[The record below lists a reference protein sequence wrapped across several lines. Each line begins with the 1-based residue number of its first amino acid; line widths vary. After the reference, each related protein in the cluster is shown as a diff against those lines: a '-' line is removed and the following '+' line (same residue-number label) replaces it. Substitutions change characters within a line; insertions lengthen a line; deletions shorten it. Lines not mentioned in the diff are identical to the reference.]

1 MFARVVV
8 LIAMLCACG
17 VARAQCVVP
26 PDPAMLPASHAQIE
40 RMQLSLEAL
49 SQAGDSAITWS
60 AAISLIS
67 GSALLGYGTW
77 VAVDGDS
84 LPQSGHRTALSAT
97 MLMLG
102 GLVFASGMRS
112 AFGIT
117 TTDQE
122 RFARWQRERALGV
135 PDQLA
140 IARYEG
146 ELRAEAAIARQI
158 RIMNGVAFIGTGAAG
173 LGVLAFAI
181 AGEFQHHA
189 RTAAWF
195 WGGALLSTGTWQ
207 AIQNLTG
214 ESKSERVWNAYHGGV
229 DNPGSALARLQV
241 IPALEKRRLGLRVA
255 ARF

>member
-1 MFARVVV
+1 MFVRVVV
-8 LIAMLCACG
+8 LIAMLSACG
-17 VARAQCVVP
+17 AARAQCVVP
-26 PDPAMLPASHAQIE
+26 PDAAMLPATDAQIE

-77 VAVDGDS
+77 VAIDGDS
-84 LPQSGHRTALSAT
+84 LPQNGHRTALSAT

-112 AFGIT
+112 AIGIT

-122 RFARWQRERALGV
+122 RFARWQRERALGM
-135 PDQLA
+135 PDQLT

-173 LGVLAFAI
+173 LGVLALAVT
-181 AGEFQHHA
+181 AQFQHDA

-195 WGGALLSTGTWQ
+195 WGAALLGTGTWQ

-229 DNPGSALARLQV
+229 QNPGAALASMKFT
-241 IPALEKRRLGLRVA
+241 PALEKRGLGVRVA
-255 ARF
+255 AKF

>member
-1 MFARVVV
+1 VITRAVV
-8 LIAMLCACG
+8 LIAVLAVCAS
-17 VARAQCVVP
+17 ARAQCVVA
-26 PDPAMLPASHAQIE
+26 PDAGALPATDAQIE
-40 RMQLSLEAL
+40 RMQLALAAL
-49 SQAGDSAITWS
+49 SDSGAAAKTWS

-67 GSALLGYGTW
+67 GGALLGYGTW
-77 VAVDGDS
+77 VAVNGDS
-84 LPQSGHRTALSAT
+84 LPQNGNRTALSAT

-112 AFGIT
+112 AIGLV
-117 TTDQE
+117 TTDGE
-122 RFARWQRERALGV
+122 RFERWQRERAIGV

-158 RIMNGVAFIGTGAAG
+158 RIMNGVAFVGTATAG
-173 LGVLAFAI
+173 LGILALAI
-181 AGEFQHHA
+181 TAQFQGDA

-195 WGGALLSTGTWQ
+195 WGAALLGTGTWQ
-207 AIQNLTG
+207 AVTNLTS

-229 DNPGSALARLQV
+229 EDPGVAIARLKV
-241 IPALEKRRLGLRVA
+241 TPAVERRGLGVRLA